1 MKLYVK
7 ASNRSTKTANVYKIL
22 DAMDWNKP
30 TFMDATSSGYRLK
43 WGGRSEVEKMIRDG
57 MSREE
62 AFAEVQ
68 NTIDEIKQ
76 KTGIQCIMNRNGYI
90 VVPYA
95 E

>member
-1 MKLYVK
+1 MKVYVK
-7 ASNRSTKTANVYKIL
+7 ASNRSLKTANVYKIL
-22 DAMDWNKP
+22 EAMDWNKP

-43 WGGRSEVEKMIRDG
+43 WGGRSEVEKMMKDG

-68 NTIDEIKQ
+68 KDIDEIKK